1 MGLDRPAPPPDQPT
15 PERPADHPAPPPPD
29 DPWNVANLT
38 RAQAFESLRR
48 KAEAADIA
56 VPDAGAPLAK
66 GSESPANEPGDRP
79 EQRVDRPRGYW
90 TEVPRFFA
98 TWRDHADQW
107 PGVRSE
113 DQPSQ
118 LAGAESR
125 RVDAEAERVT
135 QAENIISDDVQRFA
149 GECSR
154 RTWLGGFEF
163 RLKNSERIKEKVA
176 DKLDAE
182 PDRSSTEVVQGMADA
197 IRYTYCFD
205 ATDYASGFADIKGR
219 LEASGYEMYY
229 SKNFWADSEYK
240 GVNSRWITSEGQRF
254 EVQFH
259 TAESFHAKHEVT
271 HLAYERIR
279 DPRTSEH
286 ERGELREFQR
296 DVSSW
301 IPIPPGALDISDS
314 KKESPDAR

>member
-1 MGLDRPAPPPDQPT
+1 
-15 PERPADHPAPPPPD
+15 
-29 DPWNVANLT
+29 
-38 RAQAFESLRR
+38 
-48 KAEAADIA
+48 
-56 VPDAGAPLAK
+56 
-66 GSESPANEPGDRP
+66 
-79 EQRVDRPRGYW
+79 
-90 TEVPRFFA
+90 
-98 TWRDHADQW
+98 
-107 PGVRSE
+107 VRSE
-113 DQPSQ
+113 DQPGQ

-182 PDRSSTEVVQGMADA
+182 PDRSPAEVVQGMADA